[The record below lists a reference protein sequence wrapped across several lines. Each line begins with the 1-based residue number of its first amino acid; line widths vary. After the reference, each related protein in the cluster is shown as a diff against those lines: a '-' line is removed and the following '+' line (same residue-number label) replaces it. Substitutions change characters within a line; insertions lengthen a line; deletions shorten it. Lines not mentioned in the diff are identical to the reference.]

1 MVFIE
6 IYTLRSVHIAIDP
19 NRPDPLTS
27 LTIGRDPLWAPTLP
41 TLGPLGTRLEGTHGP
56 GAPFGPL
63 FSCFCFILPPARPL

>member
-41 TLGPLGTRLEGTHGP
+41 TLGPLGTRLEGTQGP
-56 GAPFGPL
+56 GPPPQAPVF
-63 FSCFCFILPPARPL
+63 CFCFLALARPF